1 MSSVFGLIGTVFEI
15 YIIIVVLRVLF
26 DWLISFEVLPAH
38 NPMVSRFTDLFYQ
51 LTEPVL
57 EKIRRFVPLIAG
69 FDLSPLV
76 LILAL
81 GFLRN
86 FILGDVQ
93 NWVIN
98 SPGVTG

>member
-1 MSSVFGLIGTVFEI
+1 MSSVFGLIGTVIEI
-15 YIIIVVLRVLF
+15 YIIVVVLRVLF

-38 NPMVSRFTDLFYQ
+38 NPMVSRFTDFFYQ

-57 EKIRRFVPLIAG
+57 EKVRRIVPLIAG

-86 FILGDVQ
+86 FIMENVQ
-93 NWVIN
+93 GWVIQ
-98 SPGVTG
+98 SPGIAG